1 MIRSWLLLLLFLSLI
16 APTQELSAATGRVAV
31 VGPDGEQ
38 FPLPIQEYI
47 EEERGATLGEILRH
61 RIEVEPF
68 NLVASL
74 IFLCAILH
82 TFMAPR
88 ILKLAH
94 HYKHEHE
101 EWLEQHLKTHP
112 LRRGQTPPVSFRA
125 EVLHFLGEIEVVF
138 GLWVIPLLFAI
149 TAFQS
154 WHTAEEYL
162 SHGVNY
168 TEPLFVVVIMAIAA
182 SRPVLRLAE
191 INLERVAR
199 LGGSTPGAWWVSIL
213 TVGPILGS
221 FITEPAAMTISALL
235 LRQNFYRF
243 QPSDRLRYATLGL
256 LFVNVSVGG
265 TLTHFAAPPVLMV
278 AGTWGWGFSHML
290 LHFGWK
296 AILGILVANTLYYF
310 YFRGEFSSLAR
321 SASPARAGM
330 PPTEAEVEVA
340 HAERRHEV
348 IPFWVSLAHVF
359 ALFWTVFTAHY
370 TALYVGGFLVF
381 LAFTQATRQHQDP
394 ISLRSPVLVGF
405 FLAGLVIHGTLQ
417 QWWIEPVLS
426 TLTALPLMFG
436 STILTAFNDNAAITY
451 LASLVPNFSPELK
464 YAVVAGAV
472 TGGGLTVIAN
482 APNPAGQSIL
492 GSSFG
497 TGGISPLKLFLGA
510 LVPTIVMFVAFLFLP
525 S

>member
-1 MIRSWLLLLLFLSLI
+1 MRNALLGLLVLGILSPW
-16 APTQELSAATGRVAV
+16 AGAATRVAV
-31 VGPDGEQ
+31 LGEDGEA
-38 FPLPIQEYI
+38 FPVPLEEYAAD
-47 EEERGATLGEILRH
+47 ERGATLMEILTH

-68 NLVASL
+68 NIAATL
-74 IFLCAILH
+74 IFALAIIH

-88 ILKLAH
+88 ILRLSH
-94 HYKHEHE
+94 HYKHQHE
-101 EWLEQHLKTHP
+101 AWLEQHLKTHP
-112 LRRGQTPPVSFRA
+112 LRAGQNRPVSFRA

-138 GLWVIPLLFAI
+138 GLWVLPLLVAI

-162 SHGVNY
+162 SHGINY

-191 INLERVAR
+191 VNLERVAR
-199 LGGSTPGAWWVSIL
+199 LGGGTPGAWWLAIL

-235 LRQNFYRF
+235 LLQNFYRF
-243 QPSDRLRYATLGL
+243 QPSQGLRYATLGL

-290 LHFGWK
+290 IHFGWK
-296 AILGILVANTLYYF
+296 AIIGILFANTLYYF
-310 YFRGEFSSLAR
+310 VFRAEFRRLGLVMR
-321 SASPARAGM
+321 PESASGL
-330 PPTEAEVEVA
+330 PTEFEVEEA
-340 HAERRHEV
+340 HGSRRHEV
-348 IPFWVSLAHVF
+348 IPKWVTLAHVF

-394 ISLRSPVLVGF
+394 VNLRSPVLVGF

-417 QWWIEPVLS
+417 QWWIEPVLRS
-426 TLTALPLMFG
+426 LTALPLMIG
-436 STILTAFNDNAAITY
+436 STVLTAFNDNAAITY
-451 LASLVPNFSPELK
+451 LASLVPGFSDEMK

-492 GSSFG
+492 GASFG
-497 TGGISPLKLFLGA
+497 ENGISPLKLFLGA
-510 LVPTIVMFVAFLFLP
+510 VVPTLLMFLAFLLLP